1 MTTIQLS
8 EVKKIWQKIS
18 KFSTQGQKGVVMEIQ
33 HKLLDL
39 FHTGDFY
46 YYILHVPSAH
56 IELVSDAMTAI
67 LGYEPHEFSV
77 EHLLA
82 AMHPDDLPY
91 FLQFEQKVQEFF
103 NELSAEKVLK
113 YKVSYDFRIKSK
125 QGNYLRLLHQVATI
139 QINEEG
145 GGNRVIGIHT
155 DITNLKKENGSS
167 LSFIGL
173 DGEESYRDVLR
184 AKTAD
189 SDRLEIQGLSK
200 REHQIL
206 TYILQGKTSMQ
217 IADIL
222 FISRFTVD
230 THRRNILA
238 KTNCRNTNELALKC
252 LREVNYR

>member
-18 KFSTQGQKGVVMEIQ
+18 KFSSQDQKGIGMEIQ
-33 HKLLDL
+33 QKLLNL
-39 FHTGDFY
+39 FHPGDFY

-56 IELVSDAMTAI
+56 IEFVSDTMGGI
-67 LGYEPHEFSV
+67 LGYEPEEFTV
-77 EHLLA
+77 EHMLGT
-82 AMHPDDLPY
+82 MHPDDLPY

-113 YKVSYDFRIKSK
+113 YKVSYDFRIKQK
-125 QGNYLRLLHQVATI
+125 HGDYLRLLHQVATI
-139 QINEEG
+139 QVNEQG
-145 GGNRVIGIHT
+145 GVNRVIGIHT
-155 DITNLKKENGSS
+155 DITSLKKENGSS

-173 DGEESYRDVLR
+173 DGEESYRNVLN
-184 AKTAD
+184 AKTPVPD
-189 SDRLEIQGLSK
+189 SLDMQSLSK
-200 REHQIL
+200 RERQIL
-206 TYILQGKTSMQ
+206 TCILQGKTSMQ
-217 IADIL
+217 IAETL

-252 LREVNYR
+252 LREDSYR